1 MVSPV
6 ILAPTVSQL
15 FQSLLPE
22 SSLPTIAPTATTL
35 PPPTVSQAVK
45 TLCQLLDTLC
55 ALNSGWPSHTPKTPA
70 TLLPYVLDEVMDV
83 LETLHH
89 LGQEWEVKVPP
100 PFLEEVS
107 APTLGAPPAAITP
120 VLLSAWSTQLLWAI
134 AASTPDAMLLLEGCA
149 IELPQQPDIDAVRL
163 VPKLHV
169 QGLDYAC
176 DLDLVTRAAL
186 TSDTLLEDPWQMTLT
201 DDPTSLQ
208 TVGEWRDFLWAAL
221 IVLMPDLASWRC
233 GKTVWLLIPGG
244 NWAAVQVQLD
254 LYLSGVSSHSL
265 LPIVEDGE
273 AFLLKTEASL
283 QHLGMPSSRVWV
295 AQPAVRSLQ
304 K

>member
-1 MVSPV
+1 
-6 ILAPTVSQL
+6 
-15 FQSLLPE
+15 
-22 SSLPTIAPTATTL
+22 
-35 PPPTVSQAVK
+35 
-45 TLCQLLDTLC
+45 
-55 ALNSGWPSHTPKTPA
+55 
-70 TLLPYVLDEVMDV
+70 
-83 LETLHH
+83 
-89 LGQEWEVKVPP
+89 
-100 PFLEEVS
+100 
-107 APTLGAPPAAITP
+107 
-120 VLLSAWSTQLLWAI
+120 
-134 AASTPDAMLLLEGCA
+134 
-149 IELPQQPDIDAVRL
+149 
-163 VPKLHV
+163 
-169 QGLDYAC
+169 
-176 DLDLVTRAAL
+176 
-186 TSDTLLEDPWQMTLT
+186 MTLT